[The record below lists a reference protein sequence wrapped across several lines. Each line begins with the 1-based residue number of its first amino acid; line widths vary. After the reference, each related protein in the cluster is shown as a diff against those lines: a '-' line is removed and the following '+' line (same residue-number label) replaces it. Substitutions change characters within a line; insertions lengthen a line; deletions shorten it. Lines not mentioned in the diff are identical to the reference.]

1 MALKKMLCCC
11 SGFFNLCV
19 DKTEDTDIFIDGH
32 PEKRN
37 YGNVVLANFEIYNRN
52 FDPKNI
58 PSNYILPDELFR
70 VLNTDMKE
78 RTS

>member
-1 MALKKMLCCC
+1 M
-11 SGFFNLCV
+11 
-19 DKTEDTDIFIDGH
+19 FIGGH

-37 YGNVVLANFEIYNRN
+37 YGNVVLANFEIYNRI
-52 FDPKNI
+52 FDPTNI

-70 VLNTDMKE
+70 VLNADMNE

>member
-1 MALKKMLCCC
+1 M
-11 SGFFNLCV
+11 
-19 DKTEDTDIFIDGH
+19 FIGGH

-37 YGNVVLANFEIYNRN
+37 YGNVVLANFEIYNRI

-78 RTS
+78 RTG